1 MDETVQQCNG
11 CGCWNL
17 THNKS
22 WVRSLGA
29 FNGAPLIATS
39 NVPNT
44 PGNAG
49 EHSSVRDICEFC
61 NPKLTGDM
69 LVAIT
74 VNPKL
79 FPFKAVTAPT
89 TAAVVPAESAPKAA

>member
-17 THNKS
+17 THNTS

-49 EHSSVRDICEFC
+49 LKSVTLDFC
-61 NPKLTGDM
+61 TDCHPKLTGES
-69 LVAIT
+69 LVLIT
-74 VNPKL
+74 GNKSL
-79 FPFKAVTAPT
+79 FPHKAVPVA
-89 TAAVVPAESAPKAA
+89 PAEPKAA